1 MRFRKTAIAVMIGC
15 LALCPASAHAMHI
28 SEGILPPSW
37 AGLWFVVAIPA
48 VLWGLRDIRLRSAR
62 EPRFKTLVG
71 LVGAAVFLISC
82 MPVPIPWLGTCS
94 HPCGTGLAAILIG
107 PGPTIVVASIALL
120 FQALFLAHGGLTTLG
135 GNIVSMG
142 VGGAFSGYVVFL
154 AVRKATGSTAW
165 AAFAAGLL
173 SDWVTYCL
181 TSTELALALAAV
193 GSGWKMFLGV
203 LAAFAPTQ
211 VPLGLAEG
219 FLSMAAYRFLCKRRP
234 ELVAVLPGKGVA

>member
-1 MRFRKTAIAVMIGC
+1 MRFGKTSLGVMIGC

-37 AGLWFVVAIPA
+37 AGLWFVVTVPL
-48 VLWGLRDIRLRSAR
+48 VLWGLRDVRLRSAR
-62 EPRFKTLVG
+62 EPRYKPLVG

-82 MPVPIPWLGTCS
+82 MPVPIPMVGTCS

-107 PGPTIVVASIALL
+107 PGPTVVVASIALL

-135 GNIVSMG
+135 GNILSMG
-142 VGGAFSGYVVFL
+142 VGGALSGTLAFL
-154 AVRKATGSTAW
+154 AVRRASGSPAW

-173 SDWVTYCL
+173 SDWVTYAI
-181 TSTELALALAAV
+181 TSTELALALAPD
-193 GSGWKMFLGV
+193 GSAWHMFLTI

-211 VPLGLAEG
+211 VPLGVAEG
-219 FLSMAAYRFLCKRRP
+219 FLSMAAYSFLRRRRP
-234 ELVAVLPGKGVA
+234 ELVAA

>member
-1 MRFRKTAIAVMIGC
+1 MRPGKTSLWIMVGC
-15 LALCPASAHAMHI
+15 LALCPASAQAMHI

-37 AGLWFVVAIPA
+37 AGLWFAVAIPA
-48 VLWGLRDIRLRSAR
+48 VLWGLRDIRLRGAR

-82 MPVPIPWLGTCS
+82 MPVPIPVVGTCS

-107 PGPTIVVASIALL
+107 PGPTVVVASIALL

-135 GNIVSMG
+135 GNILSMG
-142 VGGAFSGYVVFL
+142 VGGAFSGYLAFL

-173 SDWVTYCL
+173 SDWVTYAV
-181 TSTELALALAAV
+181 TATELSLALAGDGA
-193 GSGWKMFLGV
+193 GQGMFLAI

-211 VPLGLAEG
+211 VPLGVAEG
-219 FLSMAAYRFLCKRRP
+219 FLSMAAYGFLCKRRP
-234 ELVAVLPGKGVA
+234 GLVAA